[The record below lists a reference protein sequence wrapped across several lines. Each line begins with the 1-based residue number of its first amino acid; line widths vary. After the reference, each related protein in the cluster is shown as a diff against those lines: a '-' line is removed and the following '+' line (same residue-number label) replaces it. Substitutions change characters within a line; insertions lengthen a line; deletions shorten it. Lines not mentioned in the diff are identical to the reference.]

1 MTGKLTMMSLRKTL
15 GVAVVLAV
23 TLGHAAHADTTK
35 STKADPSGAI
45 ADQMSALLGNEKL
58 RLGTLSD
65 DRLGAIAKG
74 PAKPAA
80 AVPKVRLKAMEPKLD
95 PVVKY
100 DAAWL
105 MSLPAP
111 RGGDEWQC
119 LTEAIYFEARGETL
133 KGQFAVAEVILNR
146 RDSGLYPASV
156 CGVVRQR
163 GGGGCQ
169 FSYVCDGHADKMRE
183 KGAREIAGRIA
194 MVMLEGA
201 PRALTDG
208 ATHFHTRSV
217 KPGWSRKFA
226 QTASIGYHLFYRQ
239 PGAPRPG

>member
-1 MTGKLTMMSLRKTL
+1 MMSLRKTL
-15 GVAVVLAV
+15 GMALVASIA
-23 TLGHAAHADTTK
+23 LGHAAQADTTK
-35 STKADPSGAI
+35 SSRGDASAVI
-45 ADQMSALLGNEKL
+45 ADQMALVLGNEKS
-58 RLGTLSD
+58 RMKAMSD
-65 DRLGAIAKG
+65 DALGAIATG
-74 PAKPAA
+74 PAKAA
-80 AVPKVRLKAMEPKLD
+80 AVPKVKLKPMEPKLD

-111 RGGDEWQC
+111 KGGGEWQC

-133 KGQFAVAEVILNR
+133 RGQFAVAEVILNR
-146 RDSGLYPASV
+146 RDSGLYPRSV
-156 CGVVRQR
+156 CGVVGQR

-169 FSYVCDGHADKMRE
+169 FSYVCDGHPDKMRE

-208 ATHFHTRSV
+208 ATHFHTKGVR
-217 KPGWSRKFA
+217 PGWARKFA
-226 QTASIGYHLFYRQ
+226 KTADIGYHLFYRQ
-239 PGAPRPG
+239 PGARRPG